1 MAPKIG
7 LIGIVNKELE
17 TDLWGTLERVA
28 KIGYKGQEG
37 IGGYAVKSGLT
48 PAEAKKRLA
57 ALGLDPI
64 AASVRVPSPEA
75 DLDKGLALAKGLG
88 VKYIISYW
96 GPVESKDQLLKEAE
110 AFDAFGAR
118 CVSEGLSFCYHNHNH
133 EFAKF
138 DGQYA
143 LDILLANTDPKNV
156 LLELDIMWA
165 TYGGADPAA
174 VIHKY
179 AGRCPILHVKDVVEV
194 PGGAVTSNERKEVL
208 FTEVGT
214 GVVKLKAA
222 MDVAKQCGVEWCVV
236 EQDHMR
242 DLSPMD
248 SIQLSYKNLKKAL
261 G

>member
-7 LIGIVNKELE
+7 LIGIVMEELKA
-17 TDLWGTLERVA
+17 DLWGTLERVA
-28 KIGYKGQEG
+28 KVGYKGQEG
-37 IGGYAVKSGLT
+37 IGGHAVRTGLT
-48 PAEAKKRLA
+48 PAEVKKRLA

-64 AASVRVPSPEA
+64 ASGVRVPAPQAE
-75 DLDKGLALAKGLG
+75 LDKAVALAKDLG
-88 VKYIISYW
+88 VKYIINYW

-118 CVSEGLSFCYHNHNH
+118 CLKEGLSFCYHNHNH

-138 DGQYA
+138 DGQCA
-143 LDILLANTDPKNV
+143 LDILLANTDPKHL

-174 VIHKY
+174 VIRQY

-194 PGGAVTSNERKEVL
+194 PGGAVVNNDRKEVL

-222 MDVAKQCGVEWCVV
+222 MTAARECGVEWCVV
-236 EQDHMR
+236 EQDRMR
-242 DLSPMD
+242 DLAPMD
-248 SIQLSYKNLKKAL
+248 SMQLSYKNLKKAL